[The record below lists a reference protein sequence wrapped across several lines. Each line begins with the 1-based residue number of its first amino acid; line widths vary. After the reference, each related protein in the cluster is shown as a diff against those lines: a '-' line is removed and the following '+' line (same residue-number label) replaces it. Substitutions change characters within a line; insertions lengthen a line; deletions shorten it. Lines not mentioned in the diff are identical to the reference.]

1 MSYQSSP
8 QRSQFQGNRP
18 AGDSSQTND
27 PQIIN
32 DETLKNIVVNGN
44 AELMVKEADR
54 IGKLLVQGGDS
65 DKLSTSQIRA
75 IFGEVRKIQ
84 GQIAIPEHTSD
95 TESAQKN
102 KERAFRRLYL
112 LIPKMKYRVEKE
124 RGKPG
129 IKRIV
134 AILEPAV
141 RLVMASD
148 IGKQERDKRFGY
160 FVEFFEAILAYHRA
174 YGGK

>member
-1 MSYQSSP
+1 MSSQYS
-8 QRSQFQGNRP
+8 QRNQYQGNRP
-18 AGDSSQTND
+18 TGSAGQSNELAVISN
-27 PQIIN
+27 
-32 DETLKNIVVNGN
+32 ETLQNIVVNGN
-44 AELMVKEADR
+44 AELIVKEADR
-54 IGKLLVQGGDS
+54 IGKLLVQGGES
-65 DKLSTSQIRA
+65 ENLSTSQIRA

-95 TESAQKN
+95 AETIQRI

-112 LIPKMKYRVEKE
+112 LIPKMKYRVQKE

-129 IKRIV
+129 IKKMV
-134 AILEPAV
+134 DVLEPAV
-141 RLVMASD
+141 RLVVASG
-148 IGKQERDKRFGY
+148 ISRQEQEKRFGY